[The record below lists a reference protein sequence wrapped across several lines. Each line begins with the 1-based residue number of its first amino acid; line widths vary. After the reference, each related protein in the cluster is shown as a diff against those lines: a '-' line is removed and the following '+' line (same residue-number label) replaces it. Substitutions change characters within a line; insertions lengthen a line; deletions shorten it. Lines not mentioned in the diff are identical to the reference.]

1 MKTKL
6 LKISMMMTALIFV
19 FTGASWADSKKSRQS
34 NYRPAKR
41 IESNYQGGRSHR
53 RPVHYKPKI
62 NRHQK
67 HFYKNHHYRKRP
79 TLKRYRHHKFYQR
92 HKWIRKH
99 RPANR
104 QGRYTSESSFD
115 DDSSYNEFSLAA
127 TISEPGVEFSI
138 GTKRSW

>member
-6 LKISMMMTALIFV
+6 LKISMMMTVLIFV
-19 FTGASWADSKKSRQS
+19 FTGASWAGSKKSRQS

-41 IESNYQGGRSHR
+41 IESNYQGGSSHR

-67 HFYKNHHYRKRP
+67 HFYRHRP
-79 TLKRYRHHKFYQR
+79 AQRYRRHKFYQR

-104 QGRYTSESSFD
+104 QGRYTSESSYD